1 MGQKGFLDIGGFATF
16 LATINLKSYAQS
28 FMFAG
33 NYEDLS
39 KRAEDGSIMTQICA
53 MDATVAFSLP
63 PGGQYE
69 KECMSACQNI
79 N

>member
-1 MGQKGFLDIGGFATF
+1 
-16 LATINLKSYAQS
+16 
-28 FMFAG
+28 MFAG

-53 MDATVAFSLP
+53 MDSTVAFSLP